1 MEDDLMSREIKC
13 PKCGTAIQLN
23 QALSNQISDVLK
35 QKLQKE
41 YDAKL
46 SSEKTLLAEKYAR
59 EAAEKAGEENEKLKK
74 LLLEQKTELEEMN
87 SLKESFAK
95 KEKELEQR
103 NRLLELDY
111 EEKMKSAKAE
121 YEKKAAQKAKEDNEI
136 AVKDMLAQIEELKTQ
151 NKAAKEDQLSLM
163 KKQRELESEKENLQ
177 LENERKLNEERRK
190 IHDELLNKVN
200 IENEMRLREKDEQME
215 KLKSTIE
222 QLKKQTELT
231 SQQLQGEVQELIL
244 EELLREKFPDDLICP
259 VAKGVKGADVIQTVK
274 NKYENSFGK
283 IIWESK
289 RTKNWS
295 NDWIKKIK
303 ADQREEG
310 ADIAIIVS
318 QKLPESIDLVGQIE
332 NVWVISFSAVEGIT
346 IALREMLMKVS
357 NAKNSALKMNTEMES
372 LYQYLCSPKFTQRIE
387 FVVRT
392 FMSMQEDLNKEKRS
406 ITKLWEKREEQITGA
421 VQNTARM
428 YGELQGIIGNALP
441 DVPTLELP

>member
-1 MEDDLMSREIKC
+1 MEDDLMSQEIKC

-23 QALSNQISDVLK
+23 QALSNQISEVLK

-41 YDAKL
+41 YDAKFL
-46 SSEKTLLAEKYAR
+46 SEKTLLAEQYAR

-74 LLLEQKTELEEMN
+74 LLSEQKTQLEEMN

-95 KEKELEQR
+95 KEKELEQK
-103 NRLLELDY
+103 NRLIELDY
-111 EEKMKSAKAE
+111 EDKMKAAKAE
-121 YEKKAAQKAKEDNEI
+121 YEKKAAEKAKEDNEI
-136 AVKDMLAQIEELKTQ
+136 MFKDMLAQIEELKLQ
-151 NKAAKEDQLSLM
+151 NKSAKEDQLSLM
-163 KKQRELESEKENLQ
+163 RKQRELEAEKENLQ

-190 IHDELLNKVN
+190 IHDELLSKVN
-200 IENEMRLREKDEQME
+200 NENDLKLREKDEQMD
-215 KLKSTIE
+215 KLKATIE

-244 EELLREKFPDDLICP
+244 EELLREKFPDDLIAP
-259 VAKGVKGADVIQTVK
+259 VAKGSRGADVIQTVK
-274 NKYENSFGK
+274 NKYDNAFGK

-303 ADQREEG
+303 NDQREEG
-310 ADIAIIVS
+310 ADVAIIVS
-318 QKLPESIDLVGQIE
+318 QKLPEGLDLIGQIE

-346 IALREMLMKVS
+346 IALRELLMKVS
-357 NAKNSALKMNTEMES
+357 NAKNSALKMDTEMES

-392 FMSMQEDLNKEKRS
+392 FMNMKEDLDKEKRS
-406 ITKLWEKREEQITGA
+406 ITRLWEKREEQITGA
-421 VQNTARM
+421 VKNTAQM

-441 DVPTLELP
+441 DVPTLVLP